1 MLVQQSQYNHLC
13 FCYYEVWT
21 YLGMQGKKKLTRVLV
36 SCDLIWFDLIL
47 IPCIEKEGSWLV
59 MMHGEAHCNMS
70 FRKLEILRTG
80 WRSWSLTVKV
90 SMLQSRTF
98 ISHDS
103 AAIRFIDRWLKVWF
117 HLLENCNER
126 SSKTVTTGG
135 GTGSS
140 QCTYLLDC
148 ARAESSFTAPSNTLT
163 WDTAEGHLLEVGQDV
178 KPTLFSV
185 PAHTW
190 WGMH

>member
-1 MLVQQSQYNHLC
+1 MHLVEHESG
-13 FCYYEVWT
+13 
-21 YLGMQGKKKLTRVLV
+21 LGKD
-36 SCDLIWFDLIL
+36 S
-47 IPCIEKEGSWLV
+47 EKSEGL
-59 MMHGEAHCNMS
+59 A
-70 FRKLEILRTG
+70 
-80 WRSWSLTVKV
+80 
-90 SMLQSRTF
+90 
-98 ISHDS
+98 
-103 AAIRFIDRWLKVWF
+103 
-117 HLLENCNER
+117 
-126 SSKTVTTGG
+126 TVTTGG

-190 WGMH
+190 GEDGEMQTQVVEVPSLYWWGMH